1 MINTAFLTFA
11 WFFNYLFESSFSV
24 FLTKSVLTFTYLVGV
39 SGKIFLVMSSGV
51 TVFRD
56 YISDSVISWDNL
68 TGIAGYLGGIAG
80 NDFFSYLVL
89 LLSSYDGA
97 ALSFGETTSS
107 FFVVALS
114 FVVLTLSY
122 LVLVFVLSPVVLTF
136 TLGFKA
142 LDLSLASSASACLR
156 VVIFC
161 FSWTCL
167 VVSR

>member
-1 MINTAFLTFA
+1 M
-11 WFFNYLFESSFSV
+11 
-24 FLTKSVLTFTYLVGV
+24 
-39 SGKIFLVMSSGV
+39 
-51 TVFRD
+51 
-56 YISDSVISWDNL
+56 

-161 FSWTCL
+161 FS
-167 VVSR
+167 